1 MFICSILNK
10 RIQSEIDVFFSKLY
24 SFPEE
29 LRLVSASAFTQC
41 RDKISYTAF
50 RQVHKDLV
58 SYFYDCMHFKC
69 FYGMRLIAIDGTT
82 FTLPKTKETV
92 REFGDNVLSEHGK
105 WIKAKVSFATDVLNN
120 ICVQACIGSYKSS
133 EGKQA
138 RQLIDHMDKNNLYL
152 FDRGYFTWNFF
163 EYVVSSGSA
172 YCFRVKRNACKQVEL
187 FVNQNDNDVLVNIS
201 IPKGKTIKVR
211 LVKIRL
217 SSGEQEYLL
226 TSLLDRKR
234 FSLNKLKHLY
244 HLRWSV
250 EEQYKDV
257 KHALSIENFT
267 GKKVNSIKQ
276 EFYANILT
284 YNLSM
289 MMCKPVIDKA
299 MKKKKARYKYKTNKR
314 ALIAKVKQCFVKL
327 FFHPETLIETV
338 EQIIISVARES
349 VPIRKGRKYER
360 SKSYKAKLKFSRAYT
375 SVV

>member
-1 MFICSILNK
+1 MLNK
-10 RIQSEIDVFFSKLY
+10 RIQSEIDVFFSNLF

-29 LRLVSASAFTQC
+29 LRVVSASAFTQC

-50 RQVHKDLV
+50 MQVHKMLV
-58 SYFYDCMHFKC
+58 SYFYKHMYFKC

-82 FTLPKTKETV
+82 FTLPKTKQTV
-92 REFGDNVLSEHGK
+92 REFGENVLSENGK

-138 RQLIDHMDKNNLYL
+138 MQLIDQMEKNNLYL
-152 FDRGYFTWNFF
+152 FDRGYFTWDFF
-163 EYVVSSGSA
+163 EYVVSSKSA

-187 FVNQNDNDVLVNIS
+187 FVNGQQNDVLVNIS
-201 IPKGKTIKVR
+201 IPNGKTVKVR
-211 LVKIRL
+211 LVKIWL

-226 TSLLDRKR
+226 TSLLDRNR

-257 KHALSIENFT
+257 KYALSIENFT

-289 MMCKPVIDKA
+289 MMCKPVIDRA
-299 MKKKKARYKYKTNKR
+299 MKKKKTRYRYKTNKR
-314 ALIAKVKQCFVKL
+314 ALLAKFKQCFVKL
-327 FFHPETLIETV
+327 FFQPQTLIHTIER
-338 EQIIISVARES
+338 IIESVAGES
-349 VPIRKGRKYER
+349 VPIRKGRKHER
-360 SKSYKAKLKFSRAYT
+360 SKTIKAKLKFSRAYT